1 MKAKDYRSELEP
13 VWCGGC
19 GDFGVLKGLTQALAD
34 LEIAPE
40 KLAVISGIGC
50 SSRLPGYTRSYA
62 FNTLHGRALPIASG
76 LKLAR
81 PDMTT
86 VVVGGDG
93 DGFSIGLGHVP
104 HAIRRNVNITYAV
117 LDNGLYGLT
126 KGQASPTTPRDVK
139 ERQHMAGAADEPLN
153 PIMTVLAAGCG
164 FVARSHAGNL
174 PHVRD
179 MLRQAIT
186 YPGFAFV
193 QILAACVTFQAP
205 GYATQLYDRTA
216 TLPDDYDPGDF
227 MQAVAMARSERFFLG
242 VLHRK
247 EPVSATT

>member
-1 MKAKDYRSELEP
+1 
-13 VWCGGC
+13 
-19 GDFGVLKGLTQALAD
+19 
-34 LEIAPE
+34 
-40 KLAVISGIGC
+40 
-50 SSRLPGYTRSYA
+50 
-62 FNTLHGRALPIASG
+62 
-76 LKLAR
+76 
-81 PDMTT
+81 
-86 VVVGGDG
+86 
-93 DGFSIGLGHVP
+93 
-104 HAIRRNVNITYAV
+104 
-117 LDNGLYGLT
+117 
-126 KGQASPTTPRDVK
+126 
-139 ERQHMAGAADEPLN
+139 MAGAADEPLN